1 VHVIHSNLKHNT
13 KTPHT
18 QKKTKRKKEMTENHD
33 ADREKV
39 LVLPKTQSAEF
50 EFTSQLTR
58 TLTPNSLLIL

>member
-1 VHVIHSNLKHNT
+1 
-13 KTPHT
+13 
-18 QKKTKRKKEMTENHD
+18 MTENHD

-58 TLTPNSLLIL
+58 TLTPNSLIL